1 MKIKLLKLSTNRVL
15 FGKYGDS
22 RTELN
27 TKAEIQTAAFS
38 RASNQT
44 RLPIFGGRGERREG
58 RRLFGG
64 LPLQKRLSIGAA
76 SVSSPSHQ
84 TGA

>member
-1 MKIKLLKLSTNRVL
+1 MIKLLKLSTNRVL
-15 FGKYGDS
+15 FDKYGDS
-22 RTELN
+22 CTKLN
-27 TKAEIQTAAFS
+27 TKAETQTAAFS
-38 RASNQT
+38 QASNQT
-44 RLPIFGGRGERREG
+44 RLPIFWGERREG
-58 RRLFGG
+58 RRVFGG